1 MPLLA
6 AGCGFSPVYGTD
18 GIGTKL
24 RGQVL
29 ADEPDSTEDYYFV
42 RQLETQLGRATDPA
56 YRLSYTITTDESGQ
70 AVTTEGDITRYNLVG
85 TVRYELIRKSDEM
98 VMTSGKIENFA
109 AYSASG
115 STVDT
120 LSAERDAVR
129 RLMVILANQLVARI
143 YTSVDDT
150 L

>member
-1 MPLLA
+1 
-6 AGCGFSPVYGTD
+6 
-18 GIGTKL
+18 
-24 RGQVL
+24 
-29 ADEPDSTEDYYFV
+29 
-42 RQLETQLGRATDPA
+42 
-56 YRLSYTITTDESGQ
+56 
-70 AVTTEGDITRYNLVG
+70 
-85 TVRYELIRKSDEM
+85 
-98 VMTSGKIENFA
+98 MTSGKIENFA